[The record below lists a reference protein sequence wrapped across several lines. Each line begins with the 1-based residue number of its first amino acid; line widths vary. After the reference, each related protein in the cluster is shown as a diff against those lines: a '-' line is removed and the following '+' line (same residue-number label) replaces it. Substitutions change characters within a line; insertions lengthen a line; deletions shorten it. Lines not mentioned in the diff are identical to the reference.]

1 MPLSIGR
8 VDTELDLSGTRGAS
22 RPEGASPVAS
32 TTREQQ
38 LAMLRPLVL
47 EILEDELERIN
58 RRHGAAR

>member
-8 VDTELDLSGTRGAS
+8 VETELDLSGTRGAS
-22 RPEGASPVAS
+22 RPEAASPAA